1 MRKELVKKIP
11 LSISESL
18 KIKKKIGKEVSVAIA
33 EAVAQCKVDVI
44 SAYPITPQ
52 THIVEHLAELVN
64 NGELEAEYIP
74 VESEHA
80 AMSACIGASATS
92 ARTFTSTSS
101 QGLLLMYENLFIA
114 SALRLPIVMVI
125 VNRSISAPINIWNDH
140 SDVMTMRDS
149 GWITTFAEN
158 GQEAVDLIY
167 HAYRVA
173 EKALLPVAVNI
184 DGFTLSHVIEPIELL
199 DQELVDK
206 YVPPLRMKYKLDP
219 KNPIT
224 MGAIGVPEIYTEAK
238 KAQDEALNAS
248 YRIIVNAWKEFE
260 KLTGR
265 RYQPVETYQMEDAEV
280 ALLIM
285 GSLAETAMNAVD
297 FLRKKGKKAGLIR
310 FRLWRPFP
318 LKDFLRAIG
327 KIRALGVID
336 RAVSHGSTG
345 GPVGIEVRSALYQS
359 NKRPKVVNFI
369 AGLSGRDVTVD
380 DFVELF
386 EKTYEAINKKPKFSY
401 EIYGVKE

>member
-1 MRKELVKKIP
+1 MGKKVA
-11 LSISESL
+11 
-18 KIKKKIGKEVSVAIA
+18 KEVSIAIA
-33 EAVAQCKVDVI
+33 DAVAQCKVDVI

-64 NGELEAEYIP
+64 NGELDAEYMP

-80 AMSACIGASATS
+80 AMSACIGAAATG
-92 ARTFTSTSS
+92 ARTFTSTAS

-114 SALRLPIVMVI
+114 SAFRLPIVMVI
-125 VNRSISAPINIWNDH
+125 ANRSVSAPISIWNDH
-140 SDVMTMRDS
+140 SDVMTIRDS
-149 GWITTFAEN
+149 GWIQTFAEN

-184 DGFTLSHVIEPIELL
+184 DGFTLSHVIEPVEFL
-199 DQELVDK
+199 DQKLVDK
-206 YVPPLRMKYKLDP
+206 YLPPLRMKYKLDP
-219 KNPIT
+219 KKPIT
-224 MGAIGVPEIYTEAK
+224 MGAIGIPEIYTEAK
-238 KAQDEALNAS
+238 KAQDEALKAS

-265 RYQPVETYQMEDAEV
+265 KYQPVETYKMEDAEI
-280 ALLIM
+280 ALIIM

-297 FLRKKGKKAGLIR
+297 LLRKKRKKVGLLR

-318 LKDFLRAIG
+318 MRDFIRAIG
-327 KIRALGVID
+327 KVKAIGVID

-359 NKRPKVVNFI
+359 NKRPKIINFI
-369 AGLSGRDVTVD
+369 AGLSGRDVTVE
-380 DFVELF
+380 DFIEFF
-386 EKTYEAINKKPKFSY
+386 ERTYEAISKKPKFSY
-401 EIYGVKE
+401 EIYGAKE

>member
-1 MRKELVKKIP
+1 M
-11 LSISESL
+11 
-18 KIKKKIGKEVSVAIA
+18 KKKIGKEVSIAIA

-64 NGELEAEYIP
+64 NGELDAEYIP

-173 EKALLPVAVNI
+173 EKALLPVALNI

-238 KAQDEALNAS
+238 KAQDEALKAS

-297 FLRKKGKKAGLIR
+297 LLRKKGKKAGLIR
-310 FRLWRPFP
+310 LRLWRPFP
-318 LKDFLRAIG
+318 LKDFLKAIG
-327 KIRALGVID
+327 KIKALGVID

-359 NKRPKVVNFI
+359 NKRPKVINFI
-369 AGLSGRDVTVD
+369 AGLGQRDVTVE
-380 DFVELF
+380 DFIELF
-386 EKTYEAINKKPKFSY
+386 ERTYEAINKKPKFSY
-401 EIYGVKE
+401 EIYGVME

>member
-1 MRKELVKKIP
+1 MGEKVA
-11 LSISESL
+11 
-18 KIKKKIGKEVSVAIA
+18 KEVSIAIA
-33 EAVAQCKVDVI
+33 DAVAQCKVDVI

-64 NGELEAEYIP
+64 NGELDAEYMP

-80 AMSACIGASATS
+80 AMSACIGAAATG
-92 ARTFTSTSS
+92 ARTFTSTAA

-114 SALRLPIVMVI
+114 SAFRLPIVMVI
-125 VNRSISAPINIWNDH
+125 ANRSVSAPISIWNDH

-149 GWITTFAEN
+149 GWIQTFAEN

-184 DGFTLSHVIEPIELL
+184 DGFTLSHVIEPIEFL
-199 DQELVDK
+199 DQKLVDK

-219 KNPIT
+219 KKPIT
-224 MGAIGVPEIYTEAK
+224 MGAIGIPEIYTEAK
-238 KAQDEALNAS
+238 KAQDEALKAS

-265 RYQPVETYQMEDAEV
+265 KYQPVETYKMEDAEV
-280 ALLIM
+280 ALIIM

-297 FLRKKGKKAGLIR
+297 LLRKKGERVGLLR

-318 LKDFLRAIG
+318 MRDFIRAIG
-327 KIRALGVID
+327 KVKAIGVID

-359 NKRPKVVNFI
+359 NKRPKIINFI
-369 AGLSGRDVTVD
+369 AGLSGRDVTVE
-380 DFVELF
+380 DFIEFF
-386 EKTYEAINKKPKFSY
+386 EKTYEAISKKPKFSY
-401 EIYGVKE
+401 EIYGAKE

>member
-1 MRKELVKKIP
+1 MGKKVA
-11 LSISESL
+11 
-18 KIKKKIGKEVSVAIA
+18 KEVSIAIA
-33 EAVAQCKVDVI
+33 DAVAQCKVDVI

-64 NGELEAEYIP
+64 NGELDAEYMP

-80 AMSACIGASATS
+80 AMSACIGAAATG
-92 ARTFTSTSS
+92 ARTFTSTAS

-114 SALRLPIVMVI
+114 SAFRLPIVMVI
-125 VNRSISAPINIWNDH
+125 ANRSVSAPISIWNDH
-140 SDVMTMRDS
+140 SDVMTIRDS
-149 GWITTFAEN
+149 GWIQTFAEN

-184 DGFTLSHVIEPIELL
+184 DGFTLSHVIEPIEFL
-199 DQELVDK
+199 DQKLVNK

-219 KNPIT
+219 KKPIT
-224 MGAIGVPEIYTEAK
+224 MGAIGIPEIYTEAK
-238 KAQDEALNAS
+238 KAQDEALKAS

-265 RYQPVETYQMEDAEV
+265 KYQPVETYKMEDAEV
-280 ALLIM
+280 ALIIM

-297 FLRKKGKKAGLIR
+297 LLRKKGERVGLLR

-318 LKDFLRAIG
+318 MRDFIRAIG
-327 KIRALGVID
+327 KVKAIGVID

-359 NKRPKVVNFI
+359 NKRPKIINFI
-369 AGLSGRDVTVD
+369 AGLSGRDVTVE
-380 DFVELF
+380 DFIEFF
-386 EKTYEAINKKPKFSY
+386 ERTYEAISKKPKFSY
-401 EIYGVKE
+401 EIYGAKE